1 MANFAFAESLDV
13 EESAA
18 LRPFPCKA
26 AGSQA
31 PLSMAPLS
39 VAVFVDDRNAPKGAH
54 RPTRMLKQG
63 QIYAKPDN
71 ANQCLARFRI
81 RLLGIHV
88 HVAFERFPRPL
99 IVGSECASP
108 CTPAHPSASLCI
120 PLRHVHPCDPL
131 CIHMRPCLTLC
142 TLPAISTAETVRHIC
157 GQNCPPLCGRRC
169 PPYLRPRVPTIS
181 AAEAVRHIC
190 GRGCPSFMFGR
201 NCAAALGDL

>member
-1 MANFAFAESLDV
+1 MGSTFNFAYAESLDV

-54 RPTRMLKQG
+54 RPTRMFKQG

-131 CIHMRPCLTLC
+131 CIPVRPCATLC
-142 TLPAISTAETVRHIC
+142 MPVRP
-157 GQNCPPLCGRRC
+157 CPPLCILVHHC
-169 PPYLRPRVPTIS
+169 AILCALCTRVHPVG
-181 AAEAVRHIC
+181 E
-190 GRGCPSFMFGR
+190 
-201 NCAAALGDL
+201 L